1 MLSHLWHLL
10 HVVADSLVAVTG
22 DLFSQLLLPR
32 SIQSLSRLGQLLPS
46 QLDAL
51 DGPVEDELVVGSN
64 TVRNKRKRLLCI
76 LRFQNYFLRNLQA
89 S

>member
-1 MLSHLWHLL
+1 M
-10 HVVADSLVAVTG
+10 VADSLVAVTG

-32 SIQSLSRLGQLLPS
+32 SIQSLPRLGQLLPP

-64 TVRNKRKRLLCI
+64 TAIERSYLELI
-76 LRFQNYFLRNLQA
+76 L